1 MKYLKVSA
9 DIARR
14 AGVIDVRHRTADGD
28 FIINESDL
36 RMVRSSR
43 KNMWKALPGR
53 STEQEAAKL
62 IEAGGNKIGE
72 EVQNENNS
80 ELSAEDSLPVQD
92 SDKEPVAEDN
102 SINGEEVQD
111 EWCCGFFL
119 YRYDYWWW

>member
-1 MKYLKVSA
+1 MGMREMKYLKVSA

-14 AGVIDVRHRTADGD
+14 AGVIDVRHRTADGG

-36 RMVRSSR
+36 RMVRFEPEEYV
-43 KNMWKALPGR
+43 KGIAGQVL
-53 STEQEAAKL
+53 TEQEAAKL

-92 SDKEPVAEDN
+92 SDKEPVAEEPVAEDN

-111 EWCCGFFL
+111 E
-119 YRYDYWWW
+119 

>member
-14 AGVIDVRHRTADGD
+14 TGVIDVRHRTADGE

-36 RMVRSSR
+36 RMVRFEPEEYV
-43 KNMWKALPGR
+43 KGIAGQVL
-53 STEQEAAKL
+53 TEQEAAKL

-80 ELSAEDSLPVQD
+80 ELPAEDSLPVQD
-92 SDKEPVAEDN
+92 SDEESVAEDN

-111 EWCCGFFL
+111 E
-119 YRYDYWWW
+119 

>member
-1 MKYLKVSA
+1 MGMREMKYLKVSA

-14 AGVIDVRHRTADGD
+14 AGVIDVRHRTADGE

-36 RMVRSSR
+36 RMVRFEPEEYV
-43 KNMWKALPGR
+43 KGIAGQVL
-53 STEQEAAKL
+53 TEQEAAKL
-62 IEAGGNKIGE
+62 IEAGGNKI

-92 SDKEPVAEDN
+92 SDKESVAEDN

-111 EWCCGFFL
+111 E
-119 YRYDYWWW
+119 